1 MHAKRCV
8 EPSARQLPPDVAI
21 RIPTFGF
28 IEGDKLDVSYVA
40 HEGRFGLADD
50 PRDAGGGPVVLKVAY
65 YRERVAGIADRGE
78 PKNADFFGR
87 RVCEQVRQVDNEGR
101 NR

>member
-8 EPSARQLPPDVAI
+8 EPSARQLPPDVAV

-40 HEGRFGLADD
+40 HEARFGLTDK
-50 PRDAGGGPVVLKVAY
+50 PRDAGVGPVILKIAY
-65 YRERVAGIADRGE
+65 YREEFAN
-78 PKNADFFGR
+78 K
-87 RVCEQVRQVDNEGR
+87 
-101 NR
+101 